1 MQSRFGLAE
10 VVPLVAVGLIWIG
23 IEVVLAGADL
33 QLWGGPDWR
42 SLAYRIGGFRPGLLR
57 GAPPDFAIQ
66 PGTMFLSYAFLHGG
80 VWHLA
85 GNLLALAT
93 LGPALLPRLGAG
105 RVLLVL
111 FVSTLAGGL
120 AFALLSPD
128 QTLMVGASGG
138 LFGLFGTLGSALLA
152 AVVGVGI
159 GCYTGYRGGLIDMIA
174 LRASEIFMAFPQI
187 ILVLLLVSIAGQSLM
202 NLMVIFVATGWAPM
216 YRMVRARMLSLRVEE
231 YVQALQSFGV
241 PVLKI
246 CYKHILPNALGPIM
260 VNITLT
266 TAMFI
271 LAEAGLSFLGLGV
284 PLSIPTWGNILN
296 VAQDIRVLQNNW
308 WMWLPVG
315 AVISLF
321 VLSVNFIGDG
331 LRDSTDPSLQG

>member
-1 MQSRFGLAE
+1 MKRTTLDRNFDRIRAREEAGFLKPKSGSRAVRKLMSNPLA
-10 VVPLVAVGLIWIG
+10 VAG
-23 IEVVLAGADL
+23 IVIF
-33 QLWGGPDWR
+33 
-42 SLAYRIGGFRPGLLR
+42 SI
-57 GAPPDFAIQ
+57 I
-66 PGTMFLSYAFLHGG
+66 
-80 VWHLA
+80 
-85 GNLLALAT
+85 LLASLFA
-93 LGPALLPRLGAG
+93 PLLTHHDPMKVDLRSMLQSPSAEHWFGTDRTGRDVFA
-105 RVLLVL
+105 RVLYGGRISILV
-111 FVSTLAGGL
+111 G
-120 AFALLSPD
+120 
-128 QTLMVGASGG
+128 
-138 LFGLFGTLGSALLA
+138 LGSALLA

-159 GCYTGYRGGLIDMIA
+159 GAYTGYIGGWLDTIA
-174 LRASEIFMAFPQI
+174 LRASEIFMSFPQI

-202 NLMVIFVATGWAPM
+202 NLIIIFVLTGWGPM
-216 YRMVRARMLSLRVEE
+216 YRMTRARMLSLREEE
-231 YVQALQSFGV
+231 YVQALRSFGI
-241 PVLKI
+241 PTLKI

-315 AVISLF
+315 SVISLF

-331 LRDSTDPSLQG
+331 LRDSTDPTLQG